1 MKKNAAGQYIKCL
14 MMTTAGAPITAGVTM
29 VIVADSGAQAAG
41 VGTLTHTGNGV
52 WLYIPTQAE
61 TNYDD
66 PGYLFVNPN
75 GTNHQ
80 LMQVYTIPYITA
92 QNVAGTDVRS
102 LPAVAMEVVGTNVI
116 SPSGSGANP
125 AYVAET

>member
-1 MKKNAAGQYIKCL
+1 MACWHWGRQW
-14 MMTTAGAPITAGVTM
+14 G
-29 VIVADSGAQAAG
+29 
-41 VGTLTHTGNGV
+41 H
-52 WLYIPTQAE
+52 
-61 TNYDD
+61 
-66 PGYLFVNPN
+66 
-75 GTNHQ
+75 
-80 LMQVYTIPYITA
+80 YTIPYITA